1 MMSCKLKYLLPL
13 LLLCVV
19 QVYAGVVEDAEEELK
34 KMGRGQEQR
43 VLTEANRNVS
53 SYPTQNS
60 SSSQASESHVTKSS
74 KNARAKAKSSETS
87 ANGAS
92 TTPAS
97 AGPEEA
103 TADTGR
109 ARADKMEK
117 RQGRLVSFAIVLV
130 LALLIF
136 MATVAGKRLGKTE

>member
-13 LLLCVV
+13 VLLCVV

-43 VLTEANRNVS
+43 FLTETSRNVN
-53 SYPTQNS
+53 SYPTQS
-60 SSSQASESHVTKSS
+60 SSASRQSGSQATKSS
-74 KNARAKAKSSETS
+74 KNARAKAKSPATS
-87 ANGAS
+87 ADGAS
-92 TTPAS
+92 TVSAS

-109 ARADKMEK
+109 AKADKMEK
-117 RQGRLVSFAIVLV
+117 QQGRLMSLAIVLEP
-130 LALLIF
+130 ALLIF
-136 MATVAGKRLGKTE
+136 VATVAGKRLGKTE